1 MSKLRVV
8 YPAERIRDR
17 LTEVAA
23 AVAVDYGD
31 RELVLVGILKGAAFF
46 LADLARLMPRPV
58 DYEFVNV
65 TTAAGDH
72 GEVVS
77 LTCATQVEVR
87 GRNVLVL
94 KDVFHSGIT
103 ENYLITHLSQQ
114 NPASVEVA
122 ALVDKPQLRSV
133 NLSARYA
140 IFDDAPEGYL
150 VGYGLGPGHGE
161 HTNRPDLCI
170 VEEG

>member
-1 MSKLRVV
+1 MSDLRVV
-8 YPAERIRDR
+8 YNAERIRER
-17 LTEVAA
+17 VQEVALA
-23 AVAVDYGD
+23 IADDYVD
-31 RELVLVGILKGAAFF
+31 RELILVGMLKGAAFF
-46 LADLARLMPRPV
+46 LADLARFIPRPV
-58 DYEFVNV
+58 DYEFVAV
-65 TTAAGDH
+65 TSSIGAH

-77 LTCATQVEVR
+77 LTFATQVDVG
-87 GRNVLVL
+87 GRHVLVL

-114 NPASVEVA
+114 NPASIEVV

-133 NLSARYA
+133 NLNARYA
-140 IFDDAPEGYL
+140 VFDDVPEGFL

-170 VEEG
+170 LEEG